1 VLDSAWGPDERVMDE
16 LANLSVSS
24 EESSGL
30 SLGSAARATHTER
43 SESDGLLHMLLSK
56 IEALESELRGRAVPT
71 PDIPAAEAKSGASA
85 AGAGGH
91 VICVDTN
98 MPSVSEGWG
107 ACVALVS
114 RRGGVPSG
122 AAVSCA
128 GTAVCMP
135 VAAVEPEP
143 SPDRRATAAI
153 AELRADMDPP
163 MLVRCDVRRRIVFSA
178 RWHGGVPTHWQL
190 PKLPRRTRTALLL
203 GCFVSICFG
212 LLAIGVVAIRG
223 VEARLWL
230 HS

>member
-1 VLDSAWGPDERVMDE
+1 MPSHAQRSDANEAQPRADFAGAASGGRATAAFSSEERVEPQSQRSPTLASQRPALMRPTGMDRRSPDNGSKAGAADFDASDRHGGVGSGAPCSEGERSFGVLDSAWGPDERVVDE

-98 MPSVSEGWG
+98 TPSVSEG
-107 ACVALVS
+107 
-114 RRGGVPSG
+114 
-122 AAVSCA
+122 
-128 GTAVCMP
+128 
-135 VAAVEPEP
+135 
-143 SPDRRATAAI
+143 
-153 AELRADMDPP
+153 
-163 MLVRCDVRRRIVFSA
+163 
-178 RWHGGVPTHWQL
+178 
-190 PKLPRRTRTALLL
+190 
-203 GCFVSICFG
+203 
-212 LLAIGVVAIRG
+212 
-223 VEARLWL
+223 
-230 HS
+230 